1 MRSTTFILG
10 FALLLAGVALAL
22 WYSGLLAGIPTMW
35 LVIGF
40 LILGGLGIMAAARS
54 PRAGYLR

>member
-1 MRSTTFILG
+1 MLG

-22 WYSGLLAGIPTMW
+22 WYSGLLAGIPTTW
-35 LVIGF
+35 VVIGF
-40 LILGGLGIMAAARS
+40 LIAAGLGIMAASRS

>member
-1 MRSTTFILG
+1 MLG

-22 WYSGLLAGIPTMW
+22 WYSGLLAGVPTTW
-35 LVIGF
+35 IVIGF
-40 LILGGLGIMAAARS
+40 LILAGLGIMAAARS